1 MLSCAALRRMTV
13 GSTWWI
19 PIFLSERDHCMLLNW
34 YSWHI
39 HCIHYNYYM
48 VHHQQLITC
57 TDYYYGNTD
66 PMMLCNNHVAT
77 TCRGCVDD
85 VWYRSDRYRCN
96 NNKYNN
102 VWIHEHTYYYIIASH
117 IYNHT
122 SCLSPT
128 IRHVAWWWCR
138 PHAVCGNDC
147 AAPLVDIYGWHQQI
161 WKTATS
167 SRVGAI
173 PCARYSCVKN
183 TVWITTKL
191 NKIVDTDYNRQYN
204 IQYTVQ
210 LSVQY
215 N

>member
-19 PIFLSERDHCMLLNW
+19 PIFLSERDHCMLCNW

-48 VHHQQLITC
+48 VHQQLITC

-77 TCRGCVDD
+77 TCRGCADD
-85 VWYRSDRYRCN
+85 VWYWCN

-102 VWIHEHTYYYIIASH
+102 VWIHEHTYYHIIASH
-117 IYNHT
+117 IYKHT

-128 IRHVAWWWCR
+128 IRHVAWWCCR
-138 PHAVCGNDC
+138 PHAVYGNDC
-147 AAPLVDIYGWHQQI
+147 SAPLVDIHGWHQQLLD
-161 WKTATS
+161 
-167 SRVGAI
+167 R
-173 PCARYSCVKN
+173 N
-183 TVWITTKL
+183 
-191 NKIVDTDYNRQYN
+191 
-204 IQYTVQ
+204 
-210 LSVQY
+210 
-215 N
+215 